1 MITLQNEML
10 LYHGSYTSIPN
21 IDLNRCIGGLDFG
34 IGFYLTSSFEQA
46 YNYVPLSIKKAIRMN
61 TIPNDFNL
69 EDGQVSIY
77 KFHYDPNL
85 LAYYF
90 QAANVEWLHFVAS
103 NRKKDLFP
111 QLLKKYDAIDIIG
124 GKIADDQTARTIQQY
139 IEGLDFGKPGTLQ
152 ADDMALKRLLPNR
165 LKDQFCF
172 RTQDAI
178 NHLEFIRS
186 ERYGNIQF

>member
-1 MITLQNEML
+1 MITLQHEML
-10 LYHGSYTSIPN
+10 LYHGSYTSIQN

-46 YNYVPLSIKKAIRMN
+46 YNYVPLSIKKSIRMN
-61 TIPNDFNL
+61 NVPSDFKV
-69 EDGQVSIY
+69 EDGQISIY

-90 QAANVEWLHFVAS
+90 QETNVEWLHFVAT

-111 QLLKKYDAIDIIG
+111 QLLKKYSAIDIIG

-139 IEGLDFGKPGTLQ
+139 IEGLDFGKPGTSE
-152 ADDMALKRLLPNR
+152 ADEMALKRLLPNR

-186 ERYGNIQF
+186 ERYGNI

>member
-1 MITLQNEML
+1 MITLQDEML
-10 LYHGSYTSIPN
+10 LYHGSYTSIQN

-46 YNYVPLSIKKAIRMN
+46 YNYVPLSIKKSIRMN
-61 TIPNDFNL
+61 NVPSDFKV
-69 EDGQVSIY
+69 EDGQISIY

-90 QAANVEWLHFVAS
+90 QDANVEWLHFVAT

-111 QLLKKYDAIDIIG
+111 QLLKKYSVIDIIG

-139 IEGLDFGKPGTLQ
+139 IEGLDFGKPGTSE
-152 ADDMALKRLLPNR
+152 ADEMALKRLLPNR

-186 ERYGNIQF
+186 ERYGNI